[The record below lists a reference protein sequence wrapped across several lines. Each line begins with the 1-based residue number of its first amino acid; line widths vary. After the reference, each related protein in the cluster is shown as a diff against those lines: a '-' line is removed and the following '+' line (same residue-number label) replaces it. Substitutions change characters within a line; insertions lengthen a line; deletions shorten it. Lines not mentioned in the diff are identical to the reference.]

1 LQRWAQIDRGAAGR
15 HAVGAVPMAGP
26 GHGSHSGLGFRRRAA
41 TEETERWRF
50 EWWAMKGLGLVE
62 MPGKPKRNPK
72 KQY

>member
-1 LQRWAQIDRGAAGR
+1 
-15 HAVGAVPMAGP
+15 MAGP